1 MEVKLHA
8 CSYAYHTKP
17 YRLFYHRQPFYL
29 FRLQMHGTC
38 KVLVDQKLTRIE
50 PGDLLLY
57 KPGDPYELQIGSK
70 AHTES
75 GDYFLLCEGDWIEAW
90 WKQSVRK
97 NKLRVRL
104 NSGIVSLWQ
113 QLCAEQHR
121 LEPNTLLIQHL
132 LCALCLSID
141 QISVSVEEDKTQRF
155 SNKSAMLCKEMK
167 HYIEEHA
174 FKAIRVE
181 DISKGAGLS
190 ESRASHLFK
199 DYYGYSLIQY
209 VQEVRLR
216 NALNLIQ
223 FTDYTLEY
231 ISEICGFNNYSYFHK
246 VFKEKFD
253 LTPKAVRQ
261 SPERYELS
269 NRLFNQVIHDHNQLG
284 TSSEAQ
290 AYFKSS
296 QAMEAPHTES
306 RPQE

>member
-1 MEVKLHA
+1 M
-8 CSYAYHTKP
+8 Y
-17 YRLFYHRQPFYL
+17 
-29 FRLQMHGTC
+29 GTC
-38 KVLVDQKLTRIE
+38 KALVDQKLTVIE
-50 PGDLLLY
+50 PGDLLMY
-57 KPGDPYELQIGSK
+57 QPGDPYELQIGK
-70 AHTES
+70 KGHAES
-75 GDYFLLCEGDWIEAW
+75 GDYFLLCEGAWIEAW
-90 WKQSVRK
+90 WKQTARK
-97 NKLRVRL
+97 TKLRIRL
-104 NSGIVSLWQ
+104 SSGIVSLWQ

-141 QISVSVEEDKTQRF
+141 QISVESDTTQRF
-155 SNKSAMLCKEMK
+155 SNKSVMLCKEMK

-174 FKAIRVE
+174 FEAIRVE
-181 DISKGAGLS
+181 DISKDVGLS

-199 DYYGYSLIQY
+199 DYFGYTMIQY

-216 NALNLIQ
+216 NGLNLIQ

-253 LTPKAVRQ
+253 LTPGAVRQ

-269 NRLFNQVIHDHNQLG
+269 NRLNNQAVYEKSNSG
-284 TSSEAQ
+284 TSSEAK

-296 QAMEAPHTES
+296 QALDS
-306 RPQE
+306 PQLDSSHP